1 MEGDIRTI
9 IETSDGSHTI
19 LSDRFQVSYHSK
31 YGAIQESNHVF
42 LANGLHPVAIKQH
55 HISILEM
62 GFGTGLNALLSFR
75 EAWLNHW
82 TVVYHAVEAY
92 PISLEQAQQLNYHEW
107 LNDLDDPALL
117 VHFHQQDWDTDVT
130 YNDIFTL
137 KKIASKF
144 ESLQLPK
151 ESYDLVYYDAFAPSA
166 QPELWEANVLKIV
179 YEALK
184 QGGMLVTYC
193 AKGSVKRTLKS
204 LGFLIEELPGPPG
217 KREMTRAI
225 KP

>member
-42 LANGLHPVAIKQH
+42 LANGLHPTAAKQQ

-75 EAWLNHW
+75 EALLNHW
-82 TVVYHAVEAY
+82 TIVYHAVEAY
-92 PISLEQAQQLNYHEW
+92 PITLEQARQLNYNEYLSD
-107 LNDLDDPALL
+107 LNDPDLL
-117 VHFHQQDWDTDVT
+117 VRFHQQDWNADVT
-130 YNDIFTL
+130 YNDMFTL
-137 KKIASKF
+137 RKIASKF
-144 ESLQLPK
+144 ESLELK
-151 ESYDLVYYDAFAPSA
+151 EKSYDLVYYDAFAPSA

-179 YEALK
+179 YDALK
-184 QGGMLVTYC
+184 PGGMVVTYC
-193 AKGSVKRTLKS
+193 AKGSVKRSLKS